1 MRAAIFP
8 PHWQS
13 VEHDCRECA
22 GHRALK
28 ENVACG
34 DGKDALAMAR
44 SKRRSKNE
52 RIEMTAMIRNEHER
66 PVRGQFLPARYRESV
81 RDREISSQQRKKSV
95 MREAFEQAALAP
107 YAAESF
113 SWC

>member
-28 ENVACG
+28 ENVARS
-34 DGKDALAMAR
+34 DGKGALAMTG
-44 SKRRSKNE
+44 SKRCSKSE
-52 RIEMTAMIRNEHER
+52 CIEMTAMIRNEHER

-81 RDREISSQQRKKSV
+81 RDREISSQQRKASV

-107 YAAESF
+107 YAAEPF